1 MERYDL
7 VSRTYIMKKHT
18 TGDIVSLY
26 NKSISAAISD
36 NNTSK
41 WFQTNVRVCQGRILS
56 TSLFNIIFFWEQTKT
71 SALEGLS
78 GTMAVGGRQQ
88 SLRFVDDIDLIA
100 GSKEK
105 LTAD

>member
-1 MERYDL
+1 
-7 VSRTYIMKKHT
+7 MKKHT

-26 NKSISAAISD
+26 NKTISAAISN

-41 WFQTNVRVCQGRILS
+41 WFQTNVTVCQGRILS
-56 TSLFNIIFFWEQTKT
+56 TSLFNVFLEQTKT
-71 SALEGLS
+71 IALEGLS
-78 GTMAVGGRQQ
+78 GTIAVGGRQQ
-88 SLRFVDDIDLIA
+88 SLRFVDDIHLVA